1 MSLTEHHTRSRWDGV
16 SFVLTWFTH
25 MPAGAQAVVAL
36 GTKLR
41 RWSSIAGLL
50 ICTTLITIALVAF
63 HHVYLDR
70 TNLPDLE
77 PFVRFEFPTI
87 GHVYD
92 INDQPLMEMASEYRW
107 ISKYEDIPP
116 VVCGA
121 ILAAEDKNFFSHTGA
136 DYSRIPRVLGKL
148 RIRSLLGRLTKLG
161 RRDAVNSSPIFPQ
174 GGSTITQ
181 QLVRGYFLQAMTARE

>member
-1 MSLTEHHTRSRWDGV
+1 MSLTEHTRSQWDRVSLALTSFRRMLGV
-16 SFVLTWFTH
+16 RGIRGSRY
-25 MPAGAQAVVAL
+25 A
-36 GTKLR
+36 KLR
-41 RWSSIAGLL
+41 RRSAAGLL
-50 ICTTLITIALVAF
+50 ICTTLITVTLVAVGF

-92 INDQPLMEMASEYRW
+92 INDQPLMEMATEYRW

-121 ILAAEDKNFFSHTGA
+121 ILAAEDKNFFSHSGV
-136 DYSRIPRVLGKL
+136 DYSRIPRVLGL
-148 RIRSLLGRLTKLG
+148 
-161 RRDAVNSSPIFPQ
+161 
-174 GGSTITQ
+174 
-181 QLVRGYFLQAMTARE
+181 